1 MTPSQPQPQPHQKR
15 IAIIGSGISGQT
27 CGYLLSKQHHTTL
40 FEAND
45 CLGGHTATIDLAIEG
60 KTLAVDTGFIVFN
73 DRTYPNFIKM
83 MTQIGVASKPTQ
95 MSFSVHNKA
104 TGLEYNGH
112 NLNTLFA
119 QRRNLLNPRFYY
131 FIFEILRFN
140 RLSKKANESSL
151 DNQGSLGE
159 FLDKHGFS
167 DYFAT
172 HYVLAMTAAIW
183 SASIDS
189 CRDFPLQFFLNFLSN
204 HGLLDIANRPQWY
217 VIEGGSRSYI
227 PGLTQSIQD
236 IRLNAAVTS
245 VTRFKDCVEITSKG
259 QTETFD
265 EVIFACHSDQ
275 ALTLLSDPSESET
288 QVLGAINYR
297 ANDVVLHTDK
307 TILPQHKRAY
317 ASWNYCIDPKVDTL
331 PTLTY
336 NMNIL
341 QGLQTKQDLCV
352 TLNQTSRIAPQHILR
367 RFTYSH
373 PVFTL
378 ESIAAQK
385 LRSSICGNRLTHF
398 CGAYWYN
405 GFHEDGVRSA
415 LDVCHRFGIS
425 LDSVDSTEPL
435 AKSETSEIQ
444 EDALTQGP
452 AHA

>member
-1 MTPSQPQPQPHQKR
+1 MISLDTKEMR

-27 CGYLLSKQHHTTL
+27 CGYLLSKHNQVTL

-45 CLGGHTATIDLAIEG
+45 QLGGHTATIDLDIDG
-60 KTLAVDTGFIVFN
+60 KTLPVDTGFIVFN

-83 MTQIGVASKPTQ
+83 MNQIGITSKPTE

-104 TGLEYNGH
+104 TGFEYNGH
-112 NLNTLFA
+112 SLNTLFA
-119 QRRNLLNPRFYY
+119 QRRNLLSPRFYS

-140 RLSKKANESSL
+140 KLAKKANASGETDL
-151 DNQGSLGE
+151 GTLGE
-159 FLDKHGFS
+159 FLSQHGFS

-183 SASIDS
+183 SASINS
-189 CRDFPLQFFLNFLSN
+189 CKDFPLQFFLSFLTN

-227 PGLTQSIQD
+227 DGLTRSIKD
-236 IRLNAAVTS
+236 IRLGTPVQR
-245 VTRFKDCVEITSKG
+245 VTRHASHVEITSATG
-259 QTETFD
+259 TEVFD

-275 ALTLLSDPSESET
+275 ALALLNDPSPQESK
-288 QVLGAINYR
+288 VLGAMKYR

-307 TILPQHKRAY
+307 TLLPKRKNAY
-317 ASWNYCIDPKVDTL
+317 ASWNYCIDPQVDTL

-341 QGLQTKQDLCV
+341 QGLETKQELCV
-352 TLNQTSRIAPQHILR
+352 TLNQTQSIDPAHILR
-367 RFTYSH
+367 QFTYSH
-373 PVFTL
+373 PVFSL

-385 LRSSICGNRLTHF
+385 LRHTICGDNLTHY

-405 GFHEDGVRSA
+405 GFHEDGVKSA
-415 LDVCHRFGIS
+415 LDVCQRFGLTLDS
-425 LDSVDSTEPL
+425 LDTNPPVGS
-435 AKSETSEIQ
+435 AN
-444 EDALTQGP
+444 A
-452 AHA
+452 